1 MILEMER
8 RKWFVASKF
17 QNKKGQKHQC
27 TGTDVVP
34 MIVILIL
41 DDQGHGD
48 PQPPDIV
55 HVQGALLLLPELRP
69 LGRVGVA
76 RPEVDLVGL
85 VAAVLVALVAQ
96 DILLQHRHLYNL
108 ISSCKMHISSQ
119 QKRICRKK

>member
-1 MILEMER
+1 
-8 RKWFVASKF
+8 
-17 QNKKGQKHQC
+17 
-27 TGTDVVP
+27 

-41 DDQGHGD
+41 DQGHGD

-119 QKRICRKK
+119 QKRICQKK